1 MDGVPKIGP
10 GLGTPRTAPVDRRT
24 KREQESAED
33 FAETLEQHGPPTP
46 PLPDSPAPPPVDLDL
61 GYPTDDET
69 GLSLDVKA

>member
-10 GLGTPRTAPVDRRT
+10 GLGTPRTPPVDRRN
-24 KREQESAED
+24 KREQEDAQD
-33 FAETLEQHGPPTP
+33 FAEALEQHGPPKP
-46 PLPDSPAPPPVDLDL
+46 RQPDSPSPPPVDLDL